1 MKAPA
6 SIDFV
11 ERGWLSANMVL
22 LGGDLRGPLVVDTGY
37 VTHAR
42 QTLALVAQH
51 LAREGHEAPRALL
64 NTHLHSDHC
73 GGNGA
78 LQTRH
83 DSLVWM
89 PPAEFEA
96 AKVWDESLLSFEDTG
111 QQCARFVPHEQLLPG
126 QQIEHG
132 PCRWD
137 IHAAP
142 GHDPASVMLF
152 EPRQGILISA
162 DALWEKGFGIVFPE
176 LAPRPAL
183 GAAFTE
189 VEQTLDLIQAL
200 EPALVLPGHGAQFTD
215 ARAALQEARSRL
227 AYFRAEPMRHALHA
241 GKALLMYHLLEWRER
256 SWDALATW
264 LETTPVQRRLR
275 AMAEAS
281 PESLDARTWA
291 RTLVDGLC
299 KAGQLQADAQ
309 RVRLKLQG

>member
-1 MKAPA
+1 MKLPA

-37 VTHAR
+37 VTHAP

-51 LAREGHEAPRALL
+51 LAREGHEAPRAVL

-78 LQTRH
+78 LQARH
-83 DSLVWM
+83 GSPVWM
-89 PPAEFEA
+89 PPGEFEA
-96 AKVWDESLLSFEDTG
+96 ATAWDESRLSFDDTG
-111 QQCARFVPHEQLLPG
+111 QRCARFVPHKQLLPG

-137 IHAAP
+137 VHAAP
-142 GHDPASVMLF
+142 GHDPASVILF

-176 LAPRPAL
+176 LAPGPAL

-200 EPALVLPGHGAQFTD
+200 QPALVLPGHGAQFTET
-215 ARAALQEARSRL
+215 RTALMEARSRL
-227 AYFRAEPMRHALHA
+227 AYFRSEPIRHALHA
-241 GKALLMYHLLEWRER
+241 AKALVMYHLLEWRER
-256 SWDALATW
+256 SWEALGTW
-264 LETTPVQRRLR
+264 LETTPVQQRLR
-275 AMAEAS
+275 ALAGSSNESMDAQAWARGLV
-281 PESLDARTWA
+281 ESL
-291 RTLVDGLC
+291 C
-299 KAGQLQADAQ
+299 KSGQLQADAQ
-309 RVRLKLQG
+309 TVRLKQQT

>member
-1 MKAPA
+1 MTLPS

-37 VTHAR
+37 VTHAP
-42 QTLALVAQH
+42 QTLALVAQC
-51 LAREGHEAPRALL
+51 LAREGHEAPRAVL

-78 LQTRH
+78 LQARH
-83 DSLVWM
+83 GSPVWM

-96 AKVWDESLLSFEDTG
+96 AKAWDESRLSFDDTG
-111 QQCARFVPHEQLLPG
+111 QQCARFVPHEPLLPG

-132 PCRWD
+132 PFRWN

-142 GHDPASVMLF
+142 GHDPASVILF

-176 LAPRPAL
+176 LAPKPAL

-200 EPALVLPGHGAQFTD
+200 QPALVLPGHGAQFTD
-215 ARAALQEARSRL
+215 TRTALKEARGRL
-227 AYFRAEPMRHALHA
+227 DYFRAEPTRHALHA

-264 LETTPVQRRLR
+264 IEATPVQRRLR
-275 AMAEAS
+275 ALSRPPNEPVDA
-281 PESLDARTWA
+281 LDWA
-291 RTLVDGLC
+291 RTLVEGLC
-299 KAGQLQADAQ
+299 KTGQLQADAQ
-309 RVRLKLQG
+309 TVRLRQQS